1 MEKTFLTE
9 EGHYKLQLELK
20 RLKGVE
26 MKEVLQSM
34 TDSRDKGDISENTEF
49 DVAKEQ
55 FDLLSIKI
63 KNIENKLANCVI
75 LNKDSV
81 NTSSVQ
87 VLTTVKVF
95 NKKTNKENIFTI
107 VPEDE
112 VNIKDGKIS
121 FNSPVGKSLIN
132 KIVGDIVSV
141 NIPNGL
147 MELEILDINL

>member
-34 TDSRDKGDISENTEF
+34 TDARDKGDISENTEF

>member
-34 TDSRDKGDISENTEF
+34 TDARDKGDISENTEF

-112 VNIKDGKIS
+112 PNIKDGKIS

>member
-34 TDSRDKGDISENTEF
+34 TDARDKGDISENTEF

-95 NKKTNKENIFTI
+95 NKKTNKEN
-107 VPEDE
+107 
-112 VNIKDGKIS
+112 N
-121 FNSPVGKSLIN
+121 
-132 KIVGDIVSV
+132 
-141 NIPNGL
+141 
-147 MELEILDINL
+147 

>member
-20 RLKGVE
+20 KLKGVE

-34 TDSRDKGDISENTEF
+34 TDARDKGDISENTEF

-75 LNKDSV
+75 LNKESV

-112 VNIKDGKIS
+112 VSIKEGKIS

-132 KIVGDIVSV
+132 KIIGDIVSV
-141 NIPNGL
+141 NIPSGK
-147 MELEILDINL
+147 MELEILEINL

>member
-20 RLKGVE
+20 KLKGVE

-34 TDSRDKGDISENTEF
+34 TDARDKGDISENTEF

-95 NKKTNKENIFTI
+95 NKKTNKENVFTI

-132 KIVGDIVSV
+132 KIIGDVVSV
-141 NIPNGL
+141 SIPSGK
-147 MELEILDINL
+147 MELEILEINL